1 MSIVRL
7 WLGIDQNA
15 LTDPRKNQRRARR
28 SKSTS
33 MAQIEGQNA
42 QPRISATV
50 VTLTKLV
57 EDSENKATH
66 SNLDGGF
73 VKSANNE
80 DSTSI
85 RIDIS

>member
-7 WLGIDQNA
+7 WLGIDQIA
-15 LTDPRKNQRRARR
+15 LTDPRKNQRKARR
-28 SKSTS
+28 SKWTS

-50 VTLTKLV
+50 VTKLV

>member
-50 VTLTKLV
+50 VTKLV